1 MRQLNLNRKFKAI
14 IAWNSFFHLKEDDQ
28 LLTFSLLNKHLS
40 DDGIIMLTVGHEKG
54 KITGRVNTN
63 EVYHSSLS
71 PEEYK
76 ELMEKYNLTIIDF
89 VLRDPE
95 CNNHTV
101 LLAKKSS

>member
-1 MRQLNLNRKFKAI
+1 MVL
-14 IAWNSFFHLKEDDQ
+14 SC
-28 LLTFSLLNKHLS
+28 LL
-40 DDGIIMLTVGHEKG
+40 VGHEKG
-54 KITGRVNTN
+54 EITGRVNTN